1 MLTGKY
7 LPTFRSTVVPLSSGL
22 NRNFLSVRRAVFTAR
37 WELNQTI
44 SHFSL
49 RLFSRNVNKKTLFV
63 LLSSVKLVGS
73 SAVKLLG
80 LSID

>member
-1 MLTGKY
+1 VLTGKY

-44 SHFSL
+44 SRFSL
-49 RLFSRNVNKKTLFV
+49 RLFSRNVNKTLFV
-63 LLSSVKLVGS
+63 LLTSVKLVGS